1 MGHVRDLGTT
11 GDTGPLDVGDPS
23 HPGARRVAVG
33 ERPRPRVDL
42 RAVFGLESGAWA
54 WTTATQAAIAMTVSF
69 ALAAWLF
76 GAQIATLAAM
86 GSMTVLY
93 EKKTPYAYRA
103 AALALVGVG
112 FVISVSLGSL
122 ASALSPWAAVF
133 SIGLTAGLA
142 TLVCAAWR
150 VDKPGPMFFVLVG
163 AISTIVPGGLAD
175 VPLHA
180 AIAAFGAAIGWA
192 VSMSGVFVRARQ
204 PERQAVAGAYRKLAM
219 LLRAVG
225 TSELDH
231 AQHDASVAVAD
242 AWRLV
247 LLAQTR
253 GYRTSDEAA
262 RLRSLLR
269 WVSDIHL
276 SATQVCMARPARL
289 PSEAAD
295 FAERMAVAV
304 SAPEKAPDP
313 ADLDGLRRGMRPRSL
328 EARLYG
334 LMARASTTARRGA
347 SGPEDDDERSRN
359 LHDER
364 YPALWGA
371 LRSSVSADSLIRPT
385 ALRMWITVTAA
396 GALAL
401 AVGLENSYWVG
412 ITTTAVLQGG
422 NVVLTLN
429 RSVQRSL
436 GTLIGVVVGALL
448 IAAHP
453 PLAGVVLLAGLFQGA
468 AQLVIGRNFFYAS
481 VLLTPMALLL
491 SYTAAP
497 HPITELAE
505 TRIID
510 TVVGSLVGLAGA
522 TLLWRGA
529 SATRLPQS
537 IVRVLEEARR
547 CMAAVLDQDTA
558 IDARLRYELRRDMR
572 AALVSLRGVYESAIG
587 DVPRAASTR
596 PLWPVVVAT
605 QRTGYLALSALAV
618 EHPEPVGTI
627 TLQRV
632 DLAFRELISA
642 MEERRTPRLG
652 ALPRLPAHPRINM
665 ELRALSTAMAGA
677 VAQDER
683 TALLEAQKRAELER
697 RRAQGDVDAD
707 L

>member
-1 MGHVRDLGTT
+1 MRDLGTT
-11 GDTGPLDVGDPS
+11 GDTGPLDAGGAP
-23 HPGARRVAVG
+23 HPGPRRAAVG

-42 RAVFGLESGAWA
+42 RAVFGLGPGAWA
-54 WTTATQAAIAMTVSF
+54 WTTAVQAASAMTLSF

-76 GAQIATLAAM
+76 GPQSATLAAM
-86 GSMTVLY
+86 GSMAVLY

-103 AALALVGVG
+103 AALALVGLG
-112 FVISVSLGSL
+112 FVVSVSLGSL
-122 ASALSPWAAVF
+122 AAALSPWAAVL

-142 TLVCAAWR
+142 TWLCAAWR

-163 AISTIVPGGLAD
+163 AISTIVPGDLSD
-175 VPLHA
+175 IPLHA
-180 AIAAFGAAIGWA
+180 AIAAFGASIGWS
-192 VSMSGVFVRARQ
+192 VSMSGVFVRARR
-204 PERQAVAGAYRKLAM
+204 PEQRAVAGAYRKLAV
-219 LLRAVG
+219 LLRAAG
-225 TSELDH
+225 TPELDH

-276 SATQVCMARPARL
+276 VATQVCLARPAPL
-289 PSEAAD
+289 PPEAAV
-295 FAERMAVAV
+295 FAERMASAVADP
-304 SAPEKAPDP
+304 AKAPDP

-328 EARLYG
+328 QARLYG
-334 LMARASTTARRGA
+334 LMARAAAAERRG
-347 SGPEDDDERSRN
+347 GGGNDDERART

-371 LRSSVSADSLIRPT
+371 LRSSLSRDSLIRPT
-385 ALRMWITVTAA
+385 VLRIWITVTAA

-401 AVGLENSYWVG
+401 AMGLENSYWVG
-412 ITTTAVLQGG
+412 ITATSVLQGG

-436 GTLIGVVVGALL
+436 GTLVGVVGGALL

-453 PLAGVVLLAGLFQGA
+453 PLVGVIVLAGLFQGT
-468 AQLVIGRNFFYAS
+468 AQLVIGRNFFYGS
-481 VLLTPMALLL
+481 LLITPMALLL
-491 SYTAAP
+491 SSTASP
-497 HPITELAE
+497 HPIAELVGA
-505 TRIID
+505 RIVD

-522 TLLWRGA
+522 MLLWRGA

-537 IVRVLEEARR
+537 IIGVLEEARR
-547 CMAAVLDQDTA
+547 SMAAVLDQDTVVSG
-558 IDARLRYELRRDMR
+558 RLRYELRRDMR

-605 QRTGYLALSALAV
+605 QRTGYLALSALALDR
-618 EHPEPVGTI
+618 PEPVGTI

-642 MEERRTPRLG
+642 MAERRTPRLG
-652 ALPRLPAHPRINM
+652 ALPRLPAYPRINM

-677 VAQDER
+677 VAQDEQAAR
-683 TALLEAQKRAELER
+683 SEAQRRAELER
-697 RRAQGDVDAD
+697 RRAQKDVDAD

>member
-1 MGHVRDLGTT
+1 MRDLGTT

-23 HPGARRVAVG
+23 HPGPRRVAVG

-42 RAVFGLESGAWA
+42 RAVFGLESGSWA
-54 WTTATQAAIAMTVSF
+54 WTTATQAAIAMSVSF

-76 GAQIATLAAM
+76 GAQVATLAAM

-93 EKKTPYAYRA
+93 EKKTPYVYRA
-103 AALALVGVG
+103 AALALVGLG

-122 ASALSPWAAVF
+122 ASALSPWAAVV

-142 TLVCAAWR
+142 TWVCAAWR

-175 VPLHA
+175 IPLHA
-180 AIAAFGAAIGWA
+180 AIAAFGAAVGWA
-192 VSMSGVFVRARQ
+192 VSMSGAFVRARQ
-204 PERQAVAGAYRKLAM
+204 PERQAVAGAYRKLAV

-225 TSELDH
+225 TPELDH

-276 SATQVCMARPARL
+276 VTTQVCMARPTPL
-289 PSEAAD
+289 PPGAAE
-295 FAERMAVAV
+295 FAERMAAAVA
-304 SAPEKAPDP
+304 APDKAPDP

-334 LMARASTTARRGA
+334 LMARAATAERRDAGV
-347 SGPEDDDERSRN
+347 PDDERARN

-371 LRSSVSADSLIRPT
+371 LRSSLSQDSLIRPT

-396 GALAL
+396 GVLAM

-436 GTLIGVVVGALL
+436 GTLIGVVIGALL

-453 PLAGVVLLAGLFQGA
+453 PLAGVILLAGLFQGA

-522 TLLWRGA
+522 MLLWRGA

-537 IVRVLEEARR
+537 IVGVLEEARR

-558 IDARLRYELRRDMR
+558 IDGQLRYELRRDMR

-605 QRTGYLALSALAV
+605 QRTGYLALSALAL
-618 EHPEPVGTI
+618 ENPEPVGAI

-642 MEERRTPRLG
+642 MEERRTPRMG
-652 ALPRLPAHPRINM
+652 ALPRLPAYPRINM

-683 TALLEAQKRAELER
+683 TARLEAEKRAELER
-697 RRAQGDVDAD
+697 RRAQKDLHAD